1 MNQQLLEFR
10 NQQIAK
16 EHVEGK
22 SVKQLG
28 EEFALSPQ
36 SVSKV
41 LKKPKSREIIESE
54 TKKLL
59 GLVPEITEQL
69 AADLKLGTRLTNM
82 MVRPESEP
90 ELLADSCFRD
100 TKDVMD
106 FLKLN
111 YKKQQDIMK
120 AMGIFPSNS
129 TNVFIQQIYN
139 DNRKQVLSPEVFK
152 ALGGIFSSP
161 EDQTEDETNQ
171 VEDAE
176 IIDVQPTNPEDA
188 DENDEE
194 AV

>member
-1 MNQQLLEFR
+1 MN
-10 NQQIAK
+10 
-16 EHVEGK
+16 
-22 SVKQLG
+22 KQLIDIRNEQLTLDHVRG
-28 EEFALSPQ
+28 KTVQELAEEYAIEPQ
-36 SVSKV
+36 SVRNV
-41 LKKPKSREIIESE
+41 LKKPRSREIIEQE

-59 GLVPEITEQL
+59 GLVPEITQQL

-82 MVRPESEP
+82 MVKPESEP
-90 ELLADSCFRD
+90 ELLTQSMFAE

-161 EDQTEDETNQ
+161 EDQTEDELN
-171 VEDAE
+171 VEDAQ
-176 IIDVQPTNPEDA
+176 IIDVQPTNLEDA
-188 DENDEE
+188 DEDDEE